1 MVDVILVDD
10 DKIVL
15 KLLKLKFERFGL
27 SVEAYS
33 NPIEGLDK
41 IVEKRPKMAIIDL
54 MMPDMMGS
62 DIAIKL
68 SEKLVFTTTTIY
80 LLTASDLKEQDLFSL
95 STLGFQKVLKKPF
108 SDQDVQE
115 LASEHF
121 PKVA

>member
-15 KLLKLKFERFGL
+15 KLLKPKFERFGL

-54 MMPDMMGS
+54 MMPQMMGS

-80 LLTASDLKEQDLFSL
+80 LLTASDLKEQDFFSL

-108 SDQDVQE
+108 SDQDVQA
-115 LASEHF
+115 LVSEHF
-121 PKVA
+121 SKVA